1 MEMSH
6 GQCTRVYKYGGK
18 QQSCP
23 WCIFNTLKFSIS
35 LRSGVHKKFSKI
47 MVAIDGSKESM
58 HAANCA
64 IGVAQRYDA
73 ILVVLTVLPQE
84 LRYDYEIDQVDPE
97 VPMTPVKGVVELSR
111 MEIEGEWFAG
121 IKKNAL
127 ASNVKIETEILME
140 GKSVVADIIEY
151 SEKQS
156 IDLIVIG
163 TKGKTGLR
171 RLILG
176 SVSQGIL
183 AYAHCPVLLVR

>member
-1 MEMSH
+1 
-6 GQCTRVYKYGGK
+6 
-18 QQSCP
+18 
-23 WCIFNTLKFSIS
+23 
-35 LRSGVHKKFSKI
+35 

-64 IGVAQRYDA
+64 IGVAKRYDA

-84 LRYDYEIDQVDPE
+84 LRYDYEIDQVDPD

-111 MEIEGEWFAG
+111 MEIEGEWFTG

-156 IDLIVIG
+156 IDLIVMG

>member
-1 MEMSH
+1 
-6 GQCTRVYKYGGK
+6 
-18 QQSCP
+18 
-23 WCIFNTLKFSIS
+23 
-35 LRSGVHKKFSKI
+35 

-64 IGVAQRYDA
+64 IGAAKRYDA

-84 LRYDYEIDQVDPE
+84 LRYDYEIDQIDPE

>member
-1 MEMSH
+1 
-6 GQCTRVYKYGGK
+6 
-18 QQSCP
+18 
-23 WCIFNTLKFSIS
+23 
-35 LRSGVHKKFSKI
+35 

-84 LRYDYEIDQVDPE
+84 LRYHNEIDQVDPD

-111 MEIEGEWFAG
+111 MEIEGEWFTG

>member
-1 MEMSH
+1 
-6 GQCTRVYKYGGK
+6 
-18 QQSCP
+18 
-23 WCIFNTLKFSIS
+23 
-35 LRSGVHKKFSKI
+35 VHKKFSKI
-47 MVAIDGSKESM
+47 LVAIDGSKESM

-64 IGVAQRYDA
+64 VGIAKRYDA

-84 LRYDYEIDQVDPE
+84 IRYDYEINQVDPE
-97 VPMTPVKGVVELSR
+97 IPMTPVKGVVELSR

-127 ASNVKIETEILME
+127 ASNVKIETEIVME
-140 GKSVVADIIEY
+140 GKSVVADIMEY

-163 TKGKTGLR
+163 TKGRTGLR
-171 RLILG
+171 RLLLG
-176 SVSQGIL
+176 SVSQGVL

>member
-1 MEMSH
+1 
-6 GQCTRVYKYGGK
+6 
-18 QQSCP
+18 
-23 WCIFNTLKFSIS
+23 
-35 LRSGVHKKFSKI
+35 

-64 IGVAQRYDA
+64 IGVAKRYNA

-111 MEIEGEWFAG
+111 MEIEGEWFTG